1 MSDKP
6 KRPDDLVDLEID
18 GHVDSGLTH
27 EQAERI
33 KQAKAAGTFS
43 GFGRV
48 TPLPGV
54 PKPTPPKRKRGD

>member
-33 KQAKAAGTFS
+33 KRAKRRHVQRLRPRDALARRAQAHSAQAEAG
-43 GFGRV
+43 
-48 TPLPGV
+48 
-54 PKPTPPKRKRGD
+54 